1 MSTIS
6 NKGILLE
13 TGTNELELMEY
24 YVANYKQ
31 AINVL
36 KIKRIIQFDP
46 NAVTP
51 VLEVH
56 KSVLG
61 MIKNEGD
68 MISVIDLRKY
78 YGITEEF
85 AEGQGVVV
93 ITEFN
98 EKKVGFLVDKI
109 IAIRRIMWSDLETA
123 HDVKEQGNITA
134 MAPLGDHYLTIVDF
148 ESVVEE
154 VFPSHSVEKTH
165 VKGDKELR
173 ADIKIALA
181 DDSITIQ
188 KMLVKIL
195 NDNGYT
201 NVTVFNNGK
210 EILENVLATNSVE
223 NPANHYDIVLSD
235 IEMPVMDGLTMCRQL
250 KEKMPSVKVIIV
262 SSLISEQ
269 LIRKCQTVKADRAIP
284 KSRLDEVIHEVDKMC
299 LENDGLKKVA

>member
-31 AINVL
+31 AVNVL

-123 HDVKEQGNITA
+123 HDVKEQGNIT
-134 MAPLGDHYLTIVDF
+134 PWHPWEIITLQLLTL
-148 ESVVEE
+148 
-154 VFPSHSVEKTH
+154 K
-165 VKGDKELR
+165 
-173 ADIKIALA
+173 
-181 DDSITIQ
+181 
-188 KMLVKIL
+188 
-195 NDNGYT
+195 
-201 NVTVFNNGK
+201 
-210 EILENVLATNSVE
+210 VL
-223 NPANHYDIVLSD
+223 
-235 IEMPVMDGLTMCRQL
+235 
-250 KEKMPSVKVIIV
+250 
-262 SSLISEQ
+262 
-269 LIRKCQTVKADRAIP
+269 
-284 KSRLDEVIHEVDKMC
+284 
-299 LENDGLKKVA
+299 LKKYFLLTV